1 MGNGRVADA
10 EVELVN
16 DEETVDLE
24 DEAVVTN
31 DTAEGTEILV
41 VEATEY
47 EEDWALLTRR
57 LEDLGVAEQG
67 AGKDDNVG

>member
-1 MGNGRVADA
+1 M
-10 EVELVN
+10 N
-16 DEETVDLE
+16 DEETVALE

-31 DTAEGTEILV
+31 DTAEGTGILV
-41 VEATEY
+41 VEATED
-47 EEDWALLTRR
+47 EEDLALLTGR

>member
-1 MGNGRVADA
+1 M
-10 EVELVN
+10 N

-31 DTAEGTEILV
+31 DTAGGTVILV
-41 VEATEY
+41 VEATED
-47 EEDWALLTRR
+47 EEDLALLTRR

>member
-1 MGNGRVADA
+1 M
-10 EVELVN
+10 N